1 MQAGSFFTR
10 AYGSSMLS
18 PSGGFLWA
26 VIICIVH
33 GSSTQVP
40 TNECW
45 LRPSGFTAWAEVP
58 LSSMSIPFSAYSQQS
73 PYTIY
78 AEGVDHPK
86 PQVTEKKAVA
96 FLDTLLYEVFLKL
109 HPRVLSLWCRLGR
122 LNQGDLN
129 LGQLIS
135 DQFPLGRLGFKQKG
149 AGKLRIFAILKA
161 FKQAQRRP
169 AHDWCMGAANSH

>member
-1 MQAGSFFTR
+1 MGCHNLYRPWVQYQGSDKRVLAKTEWFHR
-10 AYGSSMLS
+10 LGGSS
-18 PSGGFLWA
+18 PFLY
-26 VIICIVH
+26 VY
-33 GSSTQVP
+33 
-40 TNECW
+40 
-45 LRPSGFTAWAEVP
+45 P
-58 LSSMSIPFSAYSQQS
+58 LFRVFATKVS

-135 DQFPLGRLGFKQKG
+135 DQFPLGRLGFKQEG

-161 FKQAQRRP
+161 FKL
-169 AHDWCMGAANSH
+169 